1 MLIRS
6 INFQAQKVCSLKPT
20 HDIMLREMYAV
31 VVPVTANV
39 QSMKKSWEEE
49 TFHFCCSLLNMMQR
63 EGKICFLSPMLL
75 HNINI
80 MCNTYAFILKHITT
94 ESMLLISGKGCHQKN
109 SSHVDILLKS

>member
-20 HDIMLREMYAV
+20 HEVMLREMNAV
-31 VVPVTANV
+31 VVPVTAKV

-63 EGKICFLSPMLL
+63 EGKIWFQPPKLNPNSL
-75 HNINI
+75 H
-80 MCNTYAFILKHITT
+80 C
-94 ESMLLISGKGCHQKN
+94 
-109 SSHVDILLKS
+109 V